1 MHAPAAY
8 PSIFKGCHWGNCSIA
23 TGAPFPILVGNID
36 KLQSTWTMAS
46 TANTPADT
54 GVWDAAYDIWFDT
67 NARGHLPGDPTALA
81 QIATKANPKEVQY
94 GQNDGAEIMIWMNNR
109 GYNNTPI
116 TPAGTQQPS
125 AVTINVGGN
134 NMVFDVWIARL
145 GAADAYQWNVISYVA
160 QNKVNTLGNFDANE
174 FVKNAKTLNCPTGLA
189 CVSDSWWI
197 TSIQAGFEVWAKG
210 VGLKTTAFDVVPTFK
225 PGANTAVNSGRV
237 GDDGRPLVHWQVP
250 FMINTTGC
258 VGGTATY
265 SIVEA
270 GNATN
275 NMPIQTP
282 LTGKMDESQPGYY
295 SAFVPQLYPRHGDA
309 IVTMNVTCNGVTTP
323 TVINIYID
331 PSGVVKNTKGEPIDS
346 ATVTL
351 YRLNNGVYQAVP
363 NGSTIMAQYNR
374 RNPDTAGEM
383 GTFGWDVQA
392 GTYKVRAEKAGCYK
406 PGTPTQA
413 YIETAA
419 LVIPP
424 AVTNLELVLECPA
437 NTGGGGN
444 GVNVQLTVNGT
455 DWQNGYCRNLVLTN
469 TTSKAVTWKVNFNLP
484 FPGNIT
490 QGWNLN
496 YSKSG
501 NTVTAQG
508 IGWNN
513 VIQPGQTMKDQG
525 FCATK

>member
-1 MHAPAAY
+1 
-8 PSIFKGCHWGNCSIA
+8 
-23 TGAPFPILVGNID
+23 
-36 KLQSTWTMAS
+36 
-46 TANTPADT
+46 
-54 GVWDAAYDIWFDT
+54 
-67 NARGHLPGDPTALA
+67 
-81 QIATKANPKEVQY
+81 
-94 GQNDGAEIMIWMNNR
+94 
-109 GYNNTPI
+109 
-116 TPAGTQQPS
+116 
-125 AVTINVGGN
+125 
-134 NMVFDVWIARL
+134 
-145 GAADAYQWNVISYVA
+145 
-160 QNKVNTLGNFDANE
+160 
-174 FVKNAKTLNCPTGLA
+174 
-189 CVSDSWWI
+189 
-197 TSIQAGFEVWAKG
+197 
-210 VGLKTTAFDVVPTFK
+210 
-225 PGANTAVNSGRV
+225 
-237 GDDGRPLVHWQVP
+237 
-250 FMINTTGC
+250 MINTTGC

-437 NTGGGGN
+437 STGGGGN